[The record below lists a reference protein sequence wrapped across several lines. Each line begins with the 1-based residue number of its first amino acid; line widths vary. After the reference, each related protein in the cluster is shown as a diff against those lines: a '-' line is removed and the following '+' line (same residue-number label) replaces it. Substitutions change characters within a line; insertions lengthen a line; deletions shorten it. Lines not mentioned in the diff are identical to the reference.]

1 MPPNKETTPQELA
14 ENLGM
19 EVLQENFAETLD
31 ASFFHKIPYAFL
43 KQHLVYPYAESAQG
57 IHVAICDP
65 LLFEPLEE
73 LRFLCGKNVFPSYCS
88 RDVILER
95 IQQRFQA
102 GVREGEWEAQEHET
116 GVEESAEAY
125 DLLDR
130 KPGLPQSVKMLN
142 VILTEAIEQGVSD
155 IHFEPTEEGLV
166 VRFRIDG
173 VLQKRPYP
181 AAAFQ
186 QQIISRLKVLAK
198 MDIAEKRLP
207 QDGRIRLKMGA
218 RPIDFRVST
227 VPIVSGERVVL
238 RILDRSDVVLG
249 LKDLGMYGEVLERF
263 KRVIRSTEGIVLV
276 TGPTG
281 SGKTTTLYGAIE
293 EISSEKVN
301 IMTVEDPVEYH
312 LKGISQIGVNEKI
325 GLTFSKGLRH
335 ILRQD
340 PDVIL
345 VGEIRDRETAEIA
358 VQSSLTGHLVLST
371 LHTNDAPSAIT
382 RLVDMGIEPF
392 LLSSSVVA
400 ILAQR
405 LVRKLCSHCKEAYIP
420 EEKEL
425 KLAAIKRETLVGKEI
440 FRAKGCSECLG
451 TGYKGRIGIFE
462 LLLITKEMQ
471 RLIATVAD
479 ANALRQQAKA
489 QGMRTLFEEGAAL
502 VLSGKTS
509 IEELISHVQERE

>member
-1 MPPNKETTPQELA
+1 MNPQREETVKEFAKQ
-14 ENLGM
+14 LGM
-19 EVLQENFAETLD
+19 EVLEGNFPESLD
-31 ASFFHKIPYAFL
+31 HSFFQKIPYAFL
-43 KQHLVYPYAESAQG
+43 KQHLVYPYASDSEG
-57 IHVAICDP
+57 LRVAISDP
-65 LLFEPLEE
+65 LLLEPLEE
-73 LRFLCGKNVFPSYCS
+73 LRFLCGTNILPAYCC
-88 RDVILER
+88 REIILER
-95 IQQRFQA
+95 IQQKFQSRPQD
-102 GVREGEWEAQEHET
+102 GGWDSQESDFEGEQ
-116 GVEESAEAY
+116 SAEMY

-155 IHFEPTEEGLV
+155 IHFEPTEDGLV
-166 VRFRIDG
+166 IRFRIDG

-181 AAAFQ
+181 VAAFGQ
-186 QQIISRLKVLAK
+186 QVISRLKVLAK

-218 RPIDFRVST
+218 RAIDFRVST
-227 VPIVSGERVVL
+227 IPIISGERVVL
-238 RILDRSDVVLG
+238 RILDRKDVILG
-249 LKDLGMYGEVLERF
+249 LQELGMQGKILEKF
-263 KRVIRSTEGIVLV
+263 LQLINTPEGIILV

-281 SGKTTTLYGAIE
+281 SGKTTTLYSAIS
-293 EISSEKVN
+293 EIASDLVN

-325 GLTFSKGLRH
+325 SLTFSKGLRH

-345 VGEIRDRETAEIA
+345 VGEIRDQETAEIA
-358 VQSSLTGHLVLST
+358 IQSSLTGHLVLTT

-405 LVRKLCSHCKEAYIP
+405 LVRKLCPFCKEAYLP
-420 EEKEL
+420 EEKSL
-425 KLAAIKRETLVGKEI
+425 KLMRIEKEQLGKSTL
-440 FRAKGCSECLG
+440 FRAKGCDECFK
-451 TGYKGRIGIFE
+451 TGYKGRLGIYE
-462 LLLITKEMQ
+462 LMVISKEIQ
-471 RLIATVAD
+471 RTIASVSD
-479 ANALRQQAKA
+479 ANVLRKQAKLE
-489 QGMRTLFEEGAAL
+489 GMSTLFDEGRLL

-509 IEELISHVQERE
+509 IDELLSHVQERE